1 MALVVGLVGVGFAMQ
16 APPSAK
22 LSAFAAPR
30 PHLTPKPF
38 NTLRIAPITEAER
51 RKGYNECYT
60 PDPLGLGPYAP
71 YRHLSMGRIA
81 IPQIGG
87 HTADMGYDVLIHFHG
102 HTAARKLL
110 VQVARGV
117 TFVGIDLGNGSGA
130 YADAFMDP
138 RVFPELLHSITHS
151 LVAYTGD
158 PRAHI
163 RHLALSAW
171 SAGYG
176 AVNQILKEGDN
187 ARRIDA
193 IILADALHA
202 GWNPD
207 HPRHDGS
214 VASAQSAYIQPVFD
228 FARQAV
234 AGRKIFVFTH
244 SEIDPVTYPSTSL
257 TAALM
262 LSDLGLKTTPIDSG
276 GAPFGM
282 TGRVDVRGFH
292 LWAYRGD
299 TKQAHCSHLRHLVMA
314 VRDILEPAWDTPA
327 MDRDV
332 PPTPAPK
339 LGEPKP
345 SAPQAADDS
354 ATSASHKIGLLEAPA
369 RRSLATG
376 AS

>member
-1 MALVVGLVGVGFAMQ
+1 VLGAVLACAVLVLGLVGVGSATEE
-16 APPSAK
+16 PPSPK

-30 PHLTPKPF
+30 PKLVPKPF
-38 NTLRIAPITEAER
+38 NTLHLAPITEAQR

-81 IPQIGG
+81 IPQVGG

-102 HTAARKLL
+102 HQAARKVI
-110 VQVARGV
+110 VQIARGIV
-117 TFVGIDLGNGSGA
+117 FVGIDKGIGSGA
-130 YADAFMDP
+130 YADAFTDASA
-138 RVFPELLHSITHS
+138 FPELLSSITHA

-158 PRAHI
+158 ARAHI

-176 AVNQILKEGDN
+176 AVNQILKQGDN
-187 ARRIDA
+187 AERIDA
-193 IILADALHA
+193 VVLLDALHA
-202 GWNPD
+202 GWNPN
-207 HPRHDGS
+207 HPHHDGS
-214 VASAQSAYIQPVFD
+214 VESAESAYIQPVFD
-228 FARQAV
+228 FAREA
-234 AGRKIFVFTH
+234 AEGRKIFVFTH
-244 SEIDPVTYPSTSL
+244 SRIDPITYPSTSL

-262 LSDLGLKTTPIDSG
+262 LSDMGLKTTPVDSG
-276 GAPFGM
+276 DDPFGM

-299 TKQAHCSHLRHLVMA
+299 TTYAHCSHLSHLA
-314 VRDILEPAWDTPA
+314 PIVRDILEKTWQTPA

-339 LGEPKP
+339 MGEPERK
-345 SAPQAADDS
+345 SALADRVKKS
-354 ATSASHKIGLLEAPA
+354 FG
-369 RRSLATG
+369 
-376 AS
+376 